1 MLVPVRI
8 RLRAED
14 VRALEESAKC
24 VTRVDFT
31 TLVAPDACA
40 RATTTALEA
49 LGFGAQISGSTL
61 LAGGRSGLQRVVV
74 RGTFTPRAGVTDV
87 SIVGMVGEIVPVSIA
102 LGVLPVPIAAATFF
116 GCFSLGVSPV
126 IAGLGMMVVPTIFAI
141 GWWKWRARAATASAA
156 VLHDAFE
163 QLRARSGT

>member
-31 TLVAPDACA
+31 TPVAPDACA
-40 RATTTALEA
+40 RTTTEALEA

-61 LAGGRSGLQRVVV
+61 MAGGRSGLQRFVV

-87 SIVGMVGEIVPVSIA
+87 SIVGLVGEVVPVSVA
-102 LGVLPVPIAAATFF
+102 LGVLPIPIAAGTFF
-116 GCFSLGVSPV
+116 GCFALGLSPA
-126 IAGLGMMVVPTIFAI
+126 IAGLGMVAVPIAFGIA
-141 GWWKWRARAATASAA
+141 WWKWRARAATASGA

-163 QLRARSGT
+163 KIRARSGT

>member
-14 VRALEESAKC
+14 VRALEESARC

-31 TLVAPDACA
+31 TPVAPDACA

-49 LGFGAQISGSTL
+49 LGFGAQLSGSTL

-74 RGTFTPRAGVTDV
+74 KGTFTPRAGVTDV
-87 SIVGMVGEIVPVSIA
+87 SIVGMVSEVIPVSVA
-102 LGVLPVPIAAATFF
+102 LGVLPIPLAAAAFF
-116 GCFSLGVSPV
+116 GSFSLGLSP
-126 IAGLGMMVVPTIFAI
+126 AI
-141 GWWKWRARAATASAA
+141 GGLAMVAVPMAFGIAWWKWRARAANASAA
-156 VLHDAFE
+156 GLHEAFE
-163 QLRARSGT
+163 KIKARSGT

>member
-14 VRALEESAKC
+14 VRALEESARC

-31 TLVAPDACA
+31 TPVAPDACA
-40 RATTTALEA
+40 RATTAALEA

-61 LAGGRSGLQRVVV
+61 LAGGRAGLQRVVV

-87 SIVGMVGEIVPVSIA
+87 SIVGMVSEVIPLSVA
-102 LGVLPVPIAAATFF
+102 LGVLPIPIAAATFF
-116 GCFSLGVSPV
+116 GCLSLGLPAAV
-126 IAGLGMMVVPTIFAI
+126 AGLGMVAVPMVFGI
-141 GWWKWRARAATASAA
+141 GWWKWRARAANASAA
-156 VLHDAFE
+156 ELHDAFE
-163 QLRARSGT
+163 KITARSGT